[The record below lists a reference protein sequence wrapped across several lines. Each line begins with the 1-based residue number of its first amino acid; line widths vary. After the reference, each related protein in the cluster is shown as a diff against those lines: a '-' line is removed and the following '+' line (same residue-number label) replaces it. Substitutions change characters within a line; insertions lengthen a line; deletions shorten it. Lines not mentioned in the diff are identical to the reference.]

1 MGLFDDIKKKGGD
14 LLSGLADDKS
24 KLIGAALQAIM
35 GRFGGLDGLVQSFQK
50 KGLGDI
56 ISSWIGTGENKPI
69 SPDQLKQG
77 LGAESVREIADKTG
91 ESESSVLSRLSG
103 LLPQVVDKL
112 TPGGKTSGGNLLEQG
127 LDLIRKK
134 AV

>member
-1 MGLFDDIKKKGGD
+1 MGLFDDVTKKGGD
-14 LLSGLADDKS
+14 LLSGLTDSKS
-24 KLIGAALQAIM
+24 KLIGTALQVIM
-35 GRFGGLDGLVQSFQK
+35 GKFGGLDGLVQSFQK

-56 ISSWIGTGENKPI
+56 VSSWIGTGSNKPI

-77 LGAESVREIADKTG
+77 LGQENVREIAQKTG
-91 ESESSVLSRLSG
+91 ESESSVLSQLSG
-103 LLPQVVDKL
+103 LMPQVVDKL
-112 TPGGKTSGGNLLEQG
+112 TPGGKIPGGNLLEQG